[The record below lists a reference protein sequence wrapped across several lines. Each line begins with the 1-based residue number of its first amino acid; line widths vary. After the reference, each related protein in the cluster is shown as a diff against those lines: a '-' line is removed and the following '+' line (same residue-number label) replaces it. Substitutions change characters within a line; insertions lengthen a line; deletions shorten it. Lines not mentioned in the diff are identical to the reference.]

1 MTTSKK
7 CTPTPANNMRIL
19 GIDPGYDR
27 LGLAVI
33 QKEARIKE
41 VLLDSMCL
49 ESNRQS
55 SYGDRLL
62 EVGQAV
68 LEYIRV
74 WKPDA
79 LAIETLYMSTNQKT
93 AFKVAESRGVVLY
106 CSNSMKV
113 PVFEYTPQQVKIAIT
128 GYGKSSKDQ
137 VTDMIPRL
145 VTLHD
150 KRKRLDD
157 EFDAI
162 AVALTGAACIR
173 SI

>member
-1 MTTSKK
+1 
-7 CTPTPANNMRIL
+7 MRVL

-27 LGLAVI
+27 LGLAVVE
-33 QKEARIKE
+33 KVARTKDT
-41 VLLDSMCL
+41 LLDSGCL
-49 ESNRQS
+49 ESNRSS
-55 SYGDRLL
+55 SYGDRLQ

-68 LEYIRV
+68 LSYIKQ
-74 WKPDA
+74 WNPDA

-106 CSNSMKV
+106 CANSMGV
-113 PVFEYTPQQVKIAIT
+113 PVYEYTPQQVKIAIT

-145 VTLHD
+145 VQLQGS
-150 KRKRLDD
+150 RKRLDD

-162 AVALTGAACIR
+162 AVAITGAVCIR
-173 SI
+173 IK